1 MAILVQLRNSRIRRS
16 KSARKLAAYVLSDPE
31 AVLGMSAATVAAQ
44 VGVSEPTVGRFCK
57 SMDLKGFPDFK
68 LQLAAELARQQ
79 PRVAQDIEAD
89 DSVSRVIAKIFDGTR
104 ASLDAAQTS
113 LDYHGVEQAAAA
125 LDQAHRI
132 VLFGLG
138 ASAPV
143 ANDTEHKLLRF
154 STPVVAVTDAIN
166 QRMVSASLSPRDC
179 VICISYTGRTIL
191 MEQAACLARDNGA
204 VVIGIT
210 TPLSPLANQCD
221 LVLGV
226 ESGEDTELYTPMTS
240 RLTQLVVIDVLIT
253 QLALLKGPE
262 FALHLKRIKQ
272 ALASTRHNSEKETTG
287 RAL

>member
-1 MAILVQLRNSRIRRS
+1 MASRGQQESVERGNICGGRAIIHFSSISNSVWRTPPRRCHKYFTCVINEIILHFCLGVTSQSTAMAILVQLRNSRIRRS

-210 TPLSPLANQCD
+210 TPLSPL
-221 LVLGV
+221 
-226 ESGEDTELYTPMTS
+226 
-240 RLTQLVVIDVLIT
+240 
-253 QLALLKGPE
+253 
-262 FALHLKRIKQ
+262 RISVTWCS
-272 ALASTRHNSEKETTG
+272 A
-287 RAL
+287 